1 MRRIRRAGYSV
12 AVAAL
17 VFVVLALPTLSRLLG
32 PWVYIPAYAVVAL
45 VAGGLTWSLLGLGS
59 GTRREETD
67 VESRL
72 SETLASDEEPAADSP
87 EMDVEGELED
97 LKSDR

>member
-1 MRRIRRAGYSV
+1 MRRIQRAGYSV

-17 VFVVLALPTLSRLLG
+17 VFVVLALPTLSRLFG

-59 GTRREETD
+59 GTRGETD

-72 SETLASDEEPAADSP
+72 SETLATDEEPAADSP

-97 LKSDR
+97 LKSER